1 MDPKTGPH
9 SGSPKVIFCNY
20 LLHLSKVRR
29 LRNGPH
35 FGSCLKTSFAQIMK
49 KWGSGGYPKI
59 GAEKRSPSANL
70 TVYLKIRR
78 LPDSPLARPEQET
91 IWATT
96 ATTTATVAAAV
107 AQCWFF
113 LLNVDLFCSMLI
125 CAFKIVQFGMRPAKK
140 WCCSLLESRSPWS
153 DTPWA
158 KARRINSVLD
168 SVLPL
173 DVNSLLSDVCK

>member
-1 MDPKTGPH
+1 MDPKSSPH
-9 SGSPKVIFCNY
+9 PGSQKVRFCCY

-35 FGSCLKTSFAQIMK
+35 FGSCLKTSFAQNTK
-49 KWGSGGYPKI
+49 KWGNGGCPKI
-59 GAEKRSPSANL
+59 GAEKRSPSAKMS
-70 TVYLKIRR
+70 VYLRIRR

-113 LLNVDLFCSMLI
+113 LLDVDLFCSVLMF
-125 CAFKIVQFGMRPAKK
+125 AFIFSSFGWDLQKK
-140 WCCSLLESRSPWS
+140 
-153 DTPWA
+153 
-158 KARRINSVLD
+158 
-168 SVLPL
+168 
-173 DVNSLLSDVCK
+173 DVAHC